1 MTTSAVGSDRLF
13 PPVARR
19 WAWAG
24 VLVGGAIA
32 YVVVVRVMLAT
43 ENVNFFPSLL
53 LIGAVTVPMAV
64 LVFAELGGRSVAE
77 PPWIIVTTA
86 IAGGVIGTV
95 TAGVLEYDALR
106 ELGALP
112 MVFVGLIEESAKLIV
127 PVLLYLAL
135 RPSDP
140 RGGVIVGV
148 ASGMGFATLETMGY
162 GFQALLS
169 AHSITAVD
177 DTLLLRALLSPA
189 CHIAWTGATVAM
201 LWRIRSAP
209 DHRAAVLGFA
219 AVFAAAVALHATW
232 DSSTSVGVHT
242 AVALVGVAALLTL
255 IHRSRTRRSG

>member
-1 MTTSAVGSDRLF
+1 MTISAVGSDRRL
-13 PPVARR
+13 PPLARR

-24 VLVGGAIA
+24 VLVGGAVA
-32 YVVVVRVMLAT
+32 YLAVMRVMLAT

-53 LIGAVTVPMAV
+53 LIGAVTVPLAV
-64 LVFAELGGRSVAE
+64 LVFAELGGRAVAV
-77 PPWIIVTTA
+77 PPWIVVTTA

-106 ELGALP
+106 DLGALP

-169 AHSITAVD
+169 AHSIAAVD

-209 DHRAAVLGFA
+209 DHRGAVLRFA
-219 AVFAAAVALHATW
+219 AVFVAAVALHATW

-242 AVALVGVAALLTL
+242 LVALVGVVALLTL
-255 IHRSRTRRSG
+255 IHRSRNR